1 MNNDGSIEQ
10 RMFEARRRT
19 LRIVLVLS
27 MIGSGFYF
35 ISNTITGIAQPVMK
49 SAYESGAIKLS
60 GQMSTYT
67 VAIEQMLDTPRSFF
81 LCSALLNAMSL
92 TGAILMWNLRK
103 SGFHMYTLAQMLIM
117 LITVLF
123 LGRES
128 MPLGDIMLTILFVLY
143 YYISLRNL
151 GAFNRTEVSE
161 SPTEENK
168 NDEEE

>member
-10 RMFEARRRT
+10 KMFEARRRT

-35 ISNTITGIAQPVMK
+35 INHTITGIAQPAMK

-60 GQMSTYT
+60 EQMATYT
-67 VAIEQMLDTPRSFF
+67 VAIEQMLETPRSFF
-81 LCSALLNAMSL
+81 LCSALLYAMSL
-92 TGAILMWNLRK
+92 CGAIFMWNLRK
-103 SGFHMYTLAQMLIM
+103 SGFHMYTLAQMLIL
-117 LITVLF
+117 LIRVLF

-128 MPLGDIMLTILFVLY
+128 LPLGDIMLTILCVLY

-151 GAFNRTEVSE
+151 GVFNRTVV
-161 SPTEENK
+161 TEEPIEEK
-168 NDEEE
+168 NNDDEE